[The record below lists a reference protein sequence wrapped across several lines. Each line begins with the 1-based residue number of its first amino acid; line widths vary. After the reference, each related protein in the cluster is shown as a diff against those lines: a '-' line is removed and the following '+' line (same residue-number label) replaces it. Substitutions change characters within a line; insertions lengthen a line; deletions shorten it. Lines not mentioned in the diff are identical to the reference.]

1 MIRGEEIMYVVDK
14 ESLACYMINKYKN
27 DYSDDITPIKLQKG
41 LYFLFAF
48 WGGMIRKAKNN
59 LLSSEFDIKKYDEY
73 LFEPNF
79 EAWTYGPVDYDIYS
93 EFKYDNEIFSIKQ
106 NKTLIC
112 DKFTRNFIDNYL
124 DRIFITNDFGLVD
137 LSHEDNAWRNVY
149 NESMKHIKMNPESI
163 INEYA
168 QKQSV

>member
-1 MIRGEEIMYVVDK
+1 MYVVDK
-14 ESLACYMINKYKN
+14 ENLVCYMINKYKN

-59 LLSSEFDIKKYDEY
+59 LLSSELDVKKYDEY

-93 EFKYDNEIFSIKQ
+93 EFEYDNEMFSIKQ

-112 DKFTRNFIDNYL
+112 DKFTKSFIDNYL
-124 DRIFITNDFGLVD
+124 DRIFITNDFGLID
-137 LSHEDNAWRNVY
+137 LSREDNAWRNVY

-168 QKQSV
+168 KKKGVPAILCS

>member
-1 MIRGEEIMYVVDK
+1 MYVVDK
-14 ESLACYMINKYKN
+14 ESLVRYMINKYKN

-48 WGGMIRKAKNN
+48 WGGMIRKAKND
-59 LLSSEFDIKKYDEY
+59 LLSSELDIKKYDEY

-93 EFKYDNEIFSIKQ
+93 KFEYDNEMFSIEQ

-112 DKFTRNFIDNYL
+112 DKFTRSFIDNYL
-124 DRIFITNDFGLVD
+124 DRIFITNDFSLID

-149 NESMKHIKMNPESI
+149 NDPMKHIKMNPESI

-168 QKQSV
+168 KKKGVPAILCS